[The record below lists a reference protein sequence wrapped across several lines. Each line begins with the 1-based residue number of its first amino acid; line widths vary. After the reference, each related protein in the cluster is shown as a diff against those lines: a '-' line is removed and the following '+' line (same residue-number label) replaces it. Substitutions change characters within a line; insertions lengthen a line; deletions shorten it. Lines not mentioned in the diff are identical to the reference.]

1 MKTNTLLVVAMVTL
15 LALAAVLGAQGTGT
29 VRSAG
34 TDLLG
39 GLVGD
44 MVRFERGM
52 RTLEEILSKN
62 PNDIEAK
69 VLHGN
74 GVMARSGEA
83 FKAGDNEKAIQLW
96 QSGMD
101 EMAQAVDAAPNNI
114 FVRARRGV
122 FMIAASRN
130 TPPQMA
136 KPLLETAVADFSTV
150 LQIREKEHTL
160 AERSVHQRG
169 ELLTSL
175 ADGWDRLGDKEKAR
189 GYFERITKDL
199 KGTVY
204 ETRANAWLQNKPEAK
219 AADYF
224 ACTGCHVE

>member
-1 MKTNTLLVVAMVTL
+1 MVTL
-15 LALAAVLGAQGTGT
+15 FAAAAVVGAQGTGT

-34 TDLLG
+34 TDLLA

-52 RTLEEILSKN
+52 RTLEDILSRN
-62 PNDIEAK
+62 PNDLEAK

-74 GVMARSGEA
+74 GLMAWAGEA
-83 FKAGDNEKAIQLW
+83 FKVGNNEKAMQLW
-96 QSGMD
+96 QSGLD
-101 EMAQAVDAAPNNI
+101 EMAQAVDAAPDNL

-122 FMIAASRN
+122 FMISASRS

-136 KPLLETAVADFSTV
+136 KPLLETAVVDFGKV
-150 LQIREKEHTL
+150 LEIREREHTL

-204 ETRANAWLQNKPEAK
+204 EQRANAWLENKPEAK
-219 AADYF
+219 AADFF

>member
-1 MKTNTLLVVAMVTL
+1 MKIITIGVVAVVTL
-15 LALAAVLGAQGTGT
+15 LALAAVVGAQGPGT

-52 RTLEEILSKN
+52 RTLDEILSKN

-74 GVMARSGEA
+74 GVMARAGEA
-83 FKAGDNEKAIQLW
+83 FKVGDNEKAIQLW
-96 QSGMD
+96 QTGLD
-101 EMAQAVDAAPNNI
+101 EMAQAVNAAPDNV

-122 FMIAASRN
+122 FMISASRS

-136 KPLLETAVADFSTV
+136 KPLLETAVADFERV
-150 LQIREKEHTL
+150 LQIREKDHTL
-160 AERSVHQRG
+160 ADRSVHQRG
-169 ELLTSL
+169 ELLSSL
-175 ADGWDRLGDKEKAR
+175 ADGWNRLGETEKAR
-189 GYFERITKDL
+189 DYFVRITKDL

-204 ETRANAWLQNKPEAK
+204 EQRANAWLENKPETRS
-219 AADYF
+219 ADFF

>member
-1 MKTNTLLVVAMVTL
+1 MKTITISMVAMVTL
-15 LALAAVLGAQGTGT
+15 LALAIVVGAQGPSTL
-29 VRSAG
+29 RSAG

-52 RTLEEILSKN
+52 QTLEEILSKD
-62 PNDIEAK
+62 PNNIEAK

-74 GVMARSGEA
+74 GVMARAGEA
-83 FKAGDNEKAIQLW
+83 FKVGNNEKAAKLW
-96 QSGMD
+96 QSGLD
-101 EMAQAVDAAPNNI
+101 EMAQAVDAAPNSL

-122 FMIAASRN
+122 FMISASRS

-136 KPLLETAVADFSTV
+136 KPLLETAVEDFGKV
-150 LQIREKEHTL
+150 LEIREKENTL

-175 ADGWDRLGDKEKAR
+175 ADGWNRLGDTEKAR
-189 GYFERITKDL
+189 GYFLRITKDL

-204 ETRANAWLQNKPEAK
+204 EQRANAWLQNQPETK
-219 AADYF
+219 KADYF

>member
-1 MKTNTLLVVAMVTL
+1 MKTITIGVVAMVTL
-15 LALAAVLGAQGTGT
+15 LALAAVVGAQGPGT

-34 TDLLG
+34 TDLLA

-52 RTLEEILSKN
+52 RTLEDILSSN
-62 PNDIEAK
+62 PNDLEAK

-74 GVMARSGEA
+74 GVMARAGEA
-83 FKAGDNEKAIQLW
+83 FKVGNNEKAMQLW
-96 QSGMD
+96 QSGLD
-101 EMAQAVDAAPNNI
+101 EMAQAVDAAPDNL

-122 FMIAASRN
+122 FMISASRS

-136 KPLLETAVADFSTV
+136 KPLLETAVVDFGKV
-150 LQIREKEHTL
+150 LEIREREHTL

-204 ETRANAWLQNKPEAK
+204 EQRANAWLENKPEAK
-219 AADYF
+219 AADFF

>member
-1 MKTNTLLVVAMVTL
+1 MKTITIGVVAMVTL
-15 LALAAVLGAQGTGT
+15 FAAAAVVGAQGTGT

-34 TDLLG
+34 TDLLA

-52 RTLEEILSKN
+52 RTLEDILSSN
-62 PNDIEAK
+62 PNDLEAK

-74 GVMARSGEA
+74 GVMARAGEA
-83 FKAGDNEKAIQLW
+83 FKVGNNEKAMQLW
-96 QSGMD
+96 QSGLD
-101 EMAQAVDAAPNNI
+101 EMAQAVNAAPDNL

-122 FMIAASRN
+122 FMISASRS

-136 KPLLETAVADFSTV
+136 KPLLETAVVDFGKV
-150 LQIREKEHTL
+150 LEIREREHTL

-204 ETRANAWLQNKPEAK
+204 EQRANAWLENKPEAK
-219 AADYF
+219 AADFF

>member
-1 MKTNTLLVVAMVTL
+1 MKLITIPVVAMVTL
-15 LALAAVLGAQGTGT
+15 LALAAIVGAQSPGT

-52 RTLEEILSKN
+52 RTLDEILSKN

-74 GVMARSGEA
+74 GVMARAGEA

-101 EMAQAVDAAPNNI
+101 EMAQAVDAAPDNI

-122 FMIAASRN
+122 FMITASRN
-130 TPPQMA
+130 TPPPIA
-136 KPLLETAVADFSTV
+136 KPLLETAVTDFGKV

-189 GYFERITKDL
+189 GYFERITNDL

-219 AADYF
+219 AADFF
-224 ACTGCHVE
+224 ACTGCHVD

>member
-1 MKTNTLLVVAMVTL
+1 MKTITSGVVAMVTL
-15 LALAAVLGAQGTGT
+15 FAAAAVVGAQGTGT

-34 TDLLG
+34 TDLLA

-52 RTLEEILSKN
+52 RTLDEILSKN

-74 GVMARSGEA
+74 GVMARAGEA
-83 FKAGDNEKAIQLW
+83 FKVGNNEKAMQLW
-96 QSGMD
+96 QSGLD
-101 EMAQAVDAAPNNI
+101 EMAQAVNAAPDNL

-122 FMIAASRN
+122 FMISASRS

-136 KPLLETAVADFSTV
+136 KPLLETAVVDFGKV
-150 LQIREKEHTL
+150 LEIREREHTL

-204 ETRANAWLQNKPEAK
+204 EQRANAWLENKPEAK
-219 AADYF
+219 AADFF

>member
-1 MKTNTLLVVAMVTL
+1 MKTITISMVAMVTL
-15 LALAAVLGAQGTGT
+15 LALVAVVGAQSPGT

-34 TDLLG
+34 IDLLG

-52 RTLEEILSKN
+52 KTLDEILSKN
-62 PNDIEAK
+62 PNDLEAK

-83 FKAGDNEKAIQLW
+83 FKAGDNEKAIRLW

-101 EMAQAVDAAPNNI
+101 EMAQAVDAAPDNL

-122 FMIAASRN
+122 VMISASRA

-136 KPLLETAVADFSTV
+136 KPLLETAVTDFERV

-204 ETRANAWLQNKPEAK
+204 EQRANAWLENKPEAK
-219 AADYF
+219 AADFF

>member
-1 MKTNTLLVVAMVTL
+1 MKTITIGVVAMVTL
-15 LALAAVLGAQGTGT
+15 FAAAVVVGAQGTGT

-34 TDLLG
+34 TDLLA

-52 RTLEEILSKN
+52 RTLEDILSSN
-62 PNDIEAK
+62 PNDLEAK

-74 GVMARSGEA
+74 GVMARAGEA
-83 FKAGDNEKAIQLW
+83 FKVGNNEKAMQLW
-96 QSGMD
+96 QSGLD
-101 EMAQAVDAAPNNI
+101 EMAQAVDAAPDNL

-122 FMIAASRN
+122 FMISASRS

-136 KPLLETAVADFSTV
+136 KPLLETAVVDFGKV
-150 LQIREKEHTL
+150 LEIREREHTL

-204 ETRANAWLQNKPEAK
+204 EQRANAWLENKPEAK
-219 AADYF
+219 AADFF

>member
-1 MKTNTLLVVAMVTL
+1 MKTKTIAIAMVAILTL
-15 LALAAVLGAQGTGT
+15 VAAVTAQNPGTIK
-29 VRSAG
+29 SAG
-34 TDLLG
+34 TDLLA
-39 GLVGD
+39 GLTGD

-52 RTLEEILSKN
+52 RTLDEILAKN
-62 PNDIEAK
+62 PNDLEAK

-74 GVMARSGEA
+74 GVMARAGEA
-83 FKAGDNEKAIQLW
+83 FKVGNNEKAMQLW
-96 QSGMD
+96 QSGLD
-101 EMAQAVDAAPNNI
+101 EMAQAVNAAPDNL

-122 FMIAASRN
+122 FMITASRN
-130 TPPQMA
+130 TPPQMT
-136 KPLLETAVADFSTV
+136 KPLLETAVVDFERV

-160 AERSVHQRG
+160 AARSVHQRG

-189 GYFERITKDL
+189 AYFERIANDM

-204 ETRANAWLQNKPEAK
+204 EQRANAWLANKPEAK
-219 AADYF
+219 AADFF

>member
-1 MKTNTLLVVAMVTL
+1 MKTITISMVAMVTL
-15 LALAAVLGAQGTGT
+15 LILASVVGAQGPGT

-34 TDLLG
+34 TDLLA

-52 RTLEEILSKN
+52 RTLEDLLAKN
-62 PNDIEAK
+62 PNDLEAK

-74 GVMARSGEA
+74 GVMARAGEA
-83 FKAGDNEKAIQLW
+83 FKLGNNEKGIQLW
-96 QSGMD
+96 QSGLD
-101 EMAQAVDAAPNNI
+101 QMAQAVDAAPDNL

-122 FMIAASRN
+122 FMVTASRN

-136 KPLLETAVADFSTV
+136 RPLLETAVADFGKV
-150 LQIREKEHTL
+150 LEIREREHTL

-189 GYFERITKDL
+189 GYFERISEDL

-204 ETRANAWLQNKPEAK
+204 GTRANAWLENKPEAK
-219 AADYF
+219 AADFF

>member
-1 MKTNTLLVVAMVTL
+1 MKIITIGVVAVVTL
-15 LALAAVLGAQGTGT
+15 LALAAVVGAQGPGT

-52 RTLEEILSKN
+52 RTLDEILSKN

-74 GVMARSGEA
+74 GVMARAGEA
-83 FKAGDNEKAIQLW
+83 FKVGDNEKAIQLW
-96 QSGMD
+96 QTGLD
-101 EMAQAVDAAPNNI
+101 EMAQAVNAAPDNV

-122 FMIAASRN
+122 FMISASRS

-136 KPLLETAVADFSTV
+136 KPLLETAVADFERV
-150 LQIREKEHTL
+150 LQIREKDHTL
-160 AERSVHQRG
+160 ADRSVHQRG
-169 ELLTSL
+169 ELLSSL
-175 ADGWDRLGDKEKAR
+175 ADGWNRLGETEKAR
-189 GYFERITKDL
+189 DYFVRITKDL

-204 ETRANAWLQNKPEAK
+204 ELRANAWLDNKPETRS
-219 AADYF
+219 ADFF

>member
-1 MKTNTLLVVAMVTL
+1 MKTITISIAVMLALVSVVVA
-15 LALAAVLGAQGTGT
+15 QNPGTIK
-29 VRSAG
+29 SAG
-34 TDLLG
+34 TDLLA

-44 MVRFERGM
+44 MVRFEHGM
-52 RTLEEILSKN
+52 QTLDELLKKN
-62 PNDIEAK
+62 PNDVEAK

-74 GVMARSGEA
+74 GVMARAGEA
-83 FKAGDNEKAIQLW
+83 FKTGDAAKAMMLW
-96 QSGMD
+96 QTGLD
-101 EMAQAVDAAPNNI
+101 EMAQAVDAAPDNV

-122 FMIAASRN
+122 FMITASRS
-130 TPPQMA
+130 TPPEMT
-136 KPLLETAVADFSTV
+136 KPLLETAVVDFSKV
-150 LQIREKEHTL
+150 LEIREKTLTL

-175 ADGWDRLGDKEKAR
+175 ADGWDRMGDKEKAR
-189 GYFERITKDL
+189 GYFERIVKDL

-204 ETRANAWLQNKPEAK
+204 EQRANAWLENKPETK

>member
-1 MKTNTLLVVAMVTL
+1 MKLITISVVAMVTF
-15 LALAAVLGAQGTGT
+15 LALAAIVGAQSPGT

-52 RTLEEILSKN
+52 RTLDEILSKN

-74 GVMARSGEA
+74 GVMARAGEA

-101 EMAQAVDAAPNNI
+101 EMAQAVDAAPDNI

-122 FMIAASRN
+122 FMITASRN
-130 TPPQMA
+130 TPPPIA
-136 KPLLETAVADFSTV
+136 KPLLETAVTDFGKV

-189 GYFERITKDL
+189 GYFERITNDL

-219 AADYF
+219 ATDFF
-224 ACTGCHVE
+224 ACTGCHVD

>member
-1 MKTNTLLVVAMVTL
+1 MKTITISMVAMVTL
-15 LALAAVLGAQGTGT
+15 LILASVVGAQGPGT

-34 TDLLG
+34 TDLLA

-52 RTLEEILSKN
+52 RTLEDLLAKN
-62 PNDIEAK
+62 PNDLEAK

-74 GVMARSGEA
+74 GVMARAGEA
-83 FKAGDNEKAIQLW
+83 FKLGNNEKAIQLW
-96 QSGMD
+96 QSGLD
-101 EMAQAVDAAPNNI
+101 EMAQAVDAAPDNL

-122 FMIAASRN
+122 FMVTASRN

-136 KPLLETAVADFSTV
+136 RPLLETAVADFGKV
-150 LQIREKEHTL
+150 LEIREREHTL

-189 GYFERITKDL
+189 GYFERISEDL

-204 ETRANAWLQNKPEAK
+204 GTRANAWLENKPEAK
-219 AADYF
+219 AADFF

>member
-1 MKTNTLLVVAMVTL
+1 MKLKAIVMSMVAML
-15 LALAAVLGAQGTGT
+15 LIVAAAAAQSSEAI
-29 VRSAG
+29 RSAG
-34 TDLLG
+34 TDLLA

-52 RTLEEILSKN
+52 RTLEEVLAKN
-62 PNDIEAK
+62 PNNLEAK

-83 FKAGDNEKAIQLW
+83 FKVGDIAKATQLW
-96 QSGMD
+96 QAGLD
-101 EMAQAVDAAPNNI
+101 EMAQAVAAAPDNV

-136 KPLLETAVADFSTV
+136 KPLLEIAVVDFQKV
-150 LQIREKEHTL
+150 LDIREKTNTL

-175 ADGWDRLGDKEKAR
+175 ADGWNRLGDREKAR
-189 GYFERITKDL
+189 GLFERIRKDL

-204 ETRANAWLQNKPEAK
+204 EQRANAWLENKPESK
-219 AADYF
+219 AADFF

>member
-1 MKTNTLLVVAMVTL
+1 MKTITIGVVAMVTVF
-15 LALAAVLGAQGTGT
+15 AVSAVVGAQGPGT

-34 TDLLG
+34 TDLLA

-52 RTLEEILSKN
+52 RTLDEILLKN
-62 PNDIEAK
+62 PNDMEAK

-74 GVMARSGEA
+74 GVMARAGDA
-83 FKAGDNEKAIQLW
+83 FKVGDNAKAIQLW
-96 QSGMD
+96 QNGLD
-101 EMAQAVDAAPNNI
+101 EMAQAVQAAPENV

-122 FMIAASRN
+122 FMISASRS

-136 KPLLETAVADFSTV
+136 KSLLETAVADFGKV
-150 LQIREKEHTL
+150 LEIREKEHTL

-169 ELLTSL
+169 ELLTGL

-204 ETRANAWLQNKPEAK
+204 EQRANAWLENKPEAK
-219 AADYF
+219 AAEYF

>member
-1 MKTNTLLVVAMVTL
+1 MKTITIGVVAMVTL
-15 LALAAVLGAQGTGT
+15 FAAAAVVGAQGTGT

-34 TDLLG
+34 TDLLA

-52 RTLEEILSKN
+52 RTLDEILSKN

-74 GVMARSGEA
+74 GVMARAGEA
-83 FKAGDNEKAIQLW
+83 FKVGNNEKAMQLW
-96 QSGMD
+96 QSGLD
-101 EMAQAVDAAPNNI
+101 EMAQAVDAAPDNL

-122 FMIAASRN
+122 FMISASRS

-136 KPLLETAVADFSTV
+136 KPLLETAVVDFGKV
-150 LQIREKEHTL
+150 LEIREREHTL

-204 ETRANAWLQNKPEAK
+204 EQRANAWLENKPEAK
-219 AADYF
+219 AADFF

>member
-1 MKTNTLLVVAMVTL
+1 MKTITIGVVAMVTL
-15 LALAAVLGAQGTGT
+15 LALAAVVGAQDPGT

-52 RTLEEILSKN
+52 RTLDEILSKN

-74 GVMARSGEA
+74 GVMARAGEA
-83 FKAGDNEKAIQLW
+83 FKVGNNEKAMQLW
-96 QSGMD
+96 QSGLD
-101 EMAQAVDAAPNNI
+101 EMAQAVDAAPDNL

-122 FMIAASRN
+122 FMISASRS

-136 KPLLETAVADFSTV
+136 KPLLETAVVDFGKV
-150 LQIREKEHTL
+150 LEIREREHTL

-204 ETRANAWLQNKPEAK
+204 EQRANAWLENKPEAK
-219 AADYF
+219 AADFF

>member
-1 MKTNTLLVVAMVTL
+1 MKTITILVVAMVTL
-15 LALAAVLGAQGTGT
+15 LTLALVVGAQNPGT
-29 VRSAG
+29 VRAAG

-52 RTLEEILSKN
+52 RTLDEILSKD
-62 PNDIEAK
+62 PNNLEAR

-74 GVMARSGEA
+74 GVMARAGEA

-96 QSGMD
+96 QSGLE
-101 EMAQAVDAAPNNI
+101 EMAQAVDAAPDNL

-122 FMIAASRN
+122 FMITASRN

-136 KPLLETAVADFSTV
+136 KPLLETAVADFGKV
-150 LQIREKEHTL
+150 LQIREREHSL

-204 ETRANAWLQNKPEAK
+204 ETRANAWLQSKPEAK
-219 AADYF
+219 AADFF

>member
-1 MKTNTLLVVAMVTL
+1 MKTTTISVVAMVTVF
-15 LALAAVLGAQGTGT
+15 ALAAVFAAQSPGT
-29 VRSAG
+29 VRAAG
-34 TDLLG
+34 NDLLG

-52 RTLEEILSKN
+52 RTLDEILSKN
-62 PNDIEAK
+62 PNDLEAK

-74 GVMARSGEA
+74 GVMARAGEA
-83 FKAGDNEKAIQLW
+83 FKVGDSEKAIQLW
-96 QSGMD
+96 QSGLD
-101 EMAQAVDAAPNNI
+101 EMAQAVDAAPDNL

-122 FMIAASRN
+122 FMITASRN
-130 TPPQMA
+130 APPVMA
-136 KPLLETAVADFSTV
+136 KPLLETAVEDFGRV
-150 LQIREKEHTL
+150 LQIREREHSL

-199 KGTVY
+199 KGTIY
-204 ETRANAWLQNKPEAK
+204 EQRANAWLENKPEAK
-219 AADYF
+219 APDFF
-224 ACTGCHVE
+224 ACSGCHVE